1 MGDRGA
7 PPSIQPHVAL
17 ACQDVVLKGYVG
29 AAPTRAHAPDGG
41 LRGPRAP
48 CCAGAA
54 LNTSER
60 KHLLKVQVLSKT
72 IEDLREALHQRG
84 LELSST

>member
-1 MGDRGA
+1 MRTLLRGA
-7 PPSIQPHVAL
+7 AW
-17 ACQDVVLKGYVG
+17 A
-29 AAPTRAHAPDGG
+29 
-41 LRGPRAP
+41 AP